1 MTAENTSYLEPVATL
16 LTLGRTPLDQ
26 IPWVDYQR
34 YGLTLEHVPELLRL
48 MVDRQFDECEEDEP
62 ELWAL
67 YHAWRALGQLR
78 AEAAIPVLVGMLD
91 QADDEGGNEWVMDE
105 LPLVLAMIGPT
116 VFPAVDAYAR
126 SVAKGAWGRNTACAA
141 LVALAG
147 SFPEMRD
154 ACVQSLTAVLT
165 HYAANDEFL
174 NAMVISNLVDLN
186 AAEAAPVMQAAF
198 AANRVA
204 LDLGGD
210 WEEVQI
216 ALGLLDER
224 ITPKPNWFQVERER
238 IAQGLPKDERPAAD
252 RQQTAAE
259 RKRKQARKQ
268 AKETKKKQRSPKK
281 KKR

>member
-1 MTAENTSYLEPVATL
+1 
-16 LTLGRTPLDQ
+16 
-26 IPWVDYQR
+26 
-34 YGLTLEHVPELLRL
+34 
-48 MVDRQFDECEEDEP
+48 
-62 ELWAL
+62 
-67 YHAWRALGQLR
+67 
-78 AEAAIPVLVGMLD
+78 
-91 QADDEGGNEWVMDE
+91 
-105 LPLVLAMIGPT
+105 
-116 VFPAVDAYAR
+116 
-126 SVAKGAWGRNTACAA
+126 
-141 LVALAG
+141 
-147 SFPEMRD
+147 
-154 ACVQSLTAVLT
+154 
-165 HYAANDEFL
+165 
-174 NAMVISNLVDLN
+174 
-186 AAEAAPVMQAAF
+186 MQAAF

-238 IAQGLPKDERPAAD
+238 IAQGLPKEERPAAD